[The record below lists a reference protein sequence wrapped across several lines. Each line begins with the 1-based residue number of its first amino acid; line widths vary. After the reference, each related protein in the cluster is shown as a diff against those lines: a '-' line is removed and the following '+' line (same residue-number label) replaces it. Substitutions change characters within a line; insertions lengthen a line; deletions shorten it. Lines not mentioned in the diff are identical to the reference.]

1 MLTKDTLEEFKLECE
16 LRRITPRSESTAGN
30 KRAGS
35 HSPLI
40 PEPKMLK
47 CLKLGKKMF
56 PKLVRFAHTAIDAVS
71 TVRELFERGM

>member
-1 MLTKDTLEEFKLECE
+1 
-16 LRRITPRSESTAGN
+16 
-30 KRAGS
+30 
-35 HSPLI
+35 
-40 PEPKMLK
+40 MLK